1 MSRQTCQY
9 FINKLFFFGI
19 LKQHSFFSSLEGNPT
34 PISLSSNL
42 ILKHPFLALLWFC
55 KESQGF
61 KFFCF
66 LNSRVSGRLCLQVL
80 QACTQACFVYFT
92 LKKKFFFGCP
102 QDLPSL
108 LWRVGCLTWDL
119 APLPGI
125 EPGPFALRVWDLDH
139 QQPSLFYT
147 FKIRAS

>member
-61 KFFCF
+61 KVFCF
-66 LNSRVSGRLCLQVL
+66 INSRVSVRLCLQVK
-80 QACTQACFVYFT
+80 CTVLFI
-92 LKKKFFFGCP
+92 LHLKKFFW
-102 QDLPSL
+102 LPSGSSIFIVACGMSY
-108 LWRVGCLTWDL
+108 VGSSSLTGD
-119 APLPGI
+119 
-125 EPGPFALRVWDLDH
+125 
-139 QQPSLFYT
+139 
-147 FKIRAS
+147 

>member
-66 LNSRVSGRLCLQVL
+66 LNSRVSGRLCLQVK
-80 QACTQACFVYFT
+80 CTVLFILH
-92 LKKKFFFGCP
+92 LKNFFW
-102 QDLPSL
+102 LPSGSSIFIVACGMFY
-108 LWRVGCLTWDL
+108 VGSSSLTGD
-119 APLPGI
+119 
-125 EPGPFALRVWDLDH
+125 
-139 QQPSLFYT
+139 
-147 FKIRAS
+147 